1 MKLSPDLRA
10 LVDLLK
16 KVSTPH
22 IIILDEPRI
31 NVVYFWRRKSDH
43 SKIVNKV
50 KKIRAELI
58 DYSALKGYTINVLVN
73 DEKYAR
79 DN

>member
-1 MKLSPDLRA
+1 
-10 LVDLLK
+10 
-16 KVSTPH
+16 
-22 IIILDEPRI
+22 
-31 NVVYFWRRKSDH
+31 
-43 SKIVNKV
+43 V